1 MDELFRAKTTIVKNA
16 IIITAV
22 GAVITFFVSKNY
34 MPYLTGM
41 LFGFLIAVLCFQ
53 QLSMAISKAVN
64 LPPGKAQI
72 FVGTR
77 YFIRLIIYG
86 MVIYISIKAEYI
98 NLIGTLY
105 GLLSIKL
112 SIILSGIFKKI

>member
-86 MVIYISIKAEYI
+86 MVIYISIKADYI